1 MNHAELAG
9 GFIAATSDDLTLTP
23 PTAKG
28 GKKPK
33 VTDLNKKLDAYGL
46 SIASDYFS
54 AAITNI
60 QQAKKIVDKLA
71 DRIDYDLT
79 KAVD

>member
-1 MNHAELAG
+1 MNHAEIN
-9 GFIAATSDDLTLTP
+9 GFIAATPDELTLTP
-23 PTAKG
+23 PSIKG

-46 SIASDYFS
+46 GISADYLD
-54 AAITNI
+54 AALSNIT
-60 QQAKKIVDKLA
+60 QAKKIIDKLA
-71 DRIDYDLT
+71 VRIDYDLT

>member
-9 GFIAATSDDLTLTP
+9 GFIASSEDTMTLTP
-23 PTAKG
+23 PTLKG

-33 VTDLNKKLDAYGL
+33 ATDLNKKLDAYGL
-46 SIASDYFS
+46 DIASDYLNAATS
-54 AAITNI
+54 AI
-60 QQAKKIVDKLA
+60 QQAKKIIDKLA
-71 DRIDYDLT
+71 TRIDDDL

>member
-1 MNHAELAG
+1 MNHAEIN
-9 GFIAATSDDLTLTP
+9 GFIAATSDELKVTP
-23 PTAKG
+23 PTTKG

-46 SIASDYFS
+46 DIASDYLNAATS
-54 AAITNI
+54 AI
-60 QQAKKIVDKLA
+60 QQAKKIIDKLA
-71 DRIDYDLT
+71 VRIDGDLT